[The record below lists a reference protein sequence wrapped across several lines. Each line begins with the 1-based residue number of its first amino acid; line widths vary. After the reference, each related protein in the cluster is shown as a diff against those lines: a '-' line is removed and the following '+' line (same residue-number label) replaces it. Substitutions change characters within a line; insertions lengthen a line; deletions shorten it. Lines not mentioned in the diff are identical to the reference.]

1 MSALPIPVTA
11 IFTSLGPY
19 SVTDSPAS
27 AATTMMAPVARATV
41 SALTWFLFQA
51 TRSTA
56 IEDGRWA
63 EIASRTATQSWRRR
77 SDSSEPVAVCDGSR
91 PDQGRLPAVTVDDGE
106 TQPGKAGVH
115 AEHATLEHPFARV

>member
-1 MSALPIPVTA
+1 MPVTA
-11 IFTSLGPY
+11 IFTSFGPY

-56 IEDGRWA
+56 TDEGRWV
-63 EIASRTATQSWRRR
+63 EIASRTAAHSCRSR
-77 SDSSEPVAVCDGSR
+77 SDSSETGRGGDGAR
-91 PDQGRLPAVTVDDGE
+91 PDQGRLPAVAVDDGE
-106 TQPGKAGVH
+106 AEPGQARVH
-115 AEHATLEHPFARV
+115 AEHASLEHPFARV